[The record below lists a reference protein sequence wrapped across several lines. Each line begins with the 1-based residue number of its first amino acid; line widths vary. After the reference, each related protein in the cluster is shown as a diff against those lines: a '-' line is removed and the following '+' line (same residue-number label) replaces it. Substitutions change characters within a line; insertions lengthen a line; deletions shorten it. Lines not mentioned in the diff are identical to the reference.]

1 MGGEIDVVVTRY
13 REPLLWLEPLLNRAG
28 WHFFVYSTGREPA
41 QTLCAHPSVT
51 CTAIPNAGYE
61 WHGYLRH
68 VLDRYARL
76 ADTTIFLQGDPFT
89 VSPDTYCLLNQ
100 TEYFAPVQALSW
112 VQQAKKKME
121 LFQQYARPNT
131 RTRAARS
138 FSRAAARSSPAP
150 RGGREPGVVRVRR
163 CKVSHVR
170 GCRVWV
176 EPVTSGLRPMLH
188 GDRWLHRACRMAK
201 RMKVRSTDLPN
212 MASGTCRPF

>member
-1 MGGEIDVVVTRY
+1 MGGDVAVGASSASRVAHFHHASAPPTIGGTIDVVVTRY
-13 REPLLWLEPLLNRAG
+13 REPLRWLEPLLHRAG

-150 RGGREPGVVRVRR
+150 PRGRLPRR
-163 CKVSHVR
+163 AVGAS
-170 GCRVWV
+170 
-176 EPVTSGLRPMLH
+176 
-188 GDRWLHRACRMAK
+188 RA
-201 RMKVRSTDLPN
+201 
-212 MASGTCRPF
+212 